1 MISIRKFCEQDVPK
15 KVQWI
20 NDPCNNRF
28 LHYDLPLETEK
39 TLKWYHATK
48 DRSDRYDAVIE
59 LDGEAVGVIGLLNID
74 LKNRKAEYYITL
86 GEEKAKGRGAA
97 AHASRLLLKYAFEQL
112 HLNRVYLFTETENH
126 PAQRLFERLGF
137 RKEGVLKNDLFTRGR
152 FVDRFAYALTREQ
165 FFSGTKLPTSETPVQ
180 FLGAFHGNELY
191 IKREDLLPFSFG
203 GNKARKAALFF
214 EMIDRERHDAVV
226 TYGSSSSNHCRIV
239 ANMAAQRNLPCFIVS
254 PEETSEETFNAAMMR
269 LLGAKVTVCPVSEV
283 HDTIEALLANL
294 RSSNM
299 NPFFIPGGG
308 HGNTGTQA
316 YVECYEEIREWEE
329 RSGIHFDCIFLP
341 SGTGTTQAGLV
352 CGQLLHRD
360 ERQIIGISIA
370 RRNPYGRQVVVDSV
384 TEYLQEDCPKN
395 AAEKVI
401 FLDDYILSGY
411 GSYNATISDTI
422 HQVLCRH
429 GIALNPVY
437 TGKAFSGMEKYLLS
451 SGITGKKILFIHTG
465 GDPLYFDWLRSE
477 SV

>member
-1 MISIRKFCEQDVPK
+1 
-15 KVQWI
+15 
-20 NDPCNNRF
+20 
-28 LHYDLPLETEK
+28 
-39 TLKWYHATK
+39 
-48 DRSDRYDAVIE
+48 
-59 LDGEAVGVIGLLNID
+59 
-74 LKNRKAEYYITL
+74 
-86 GEEKAKGRGAA
+86 
-97 AHASRLLLKYAFEQL
+97 
-112 HLNRVYLFTETENH
+112 
-126 PAQRLFERLGF
+126 
-137 RKEGVLKNDLFTRGR
+137 
-152 FVDRFAYALTREQ
+152 
-165 FFSGTKLPTSETPVQ
+165 
-180 FLGAFHGNELY
+180 
-191 IKREDLLPFSFG
+191 
-203 GNKARKAALFF
+203 
-214 EMIDRERHDAVV
+214 
-226 TYGSSSSNHCRIV
+226 
-239 ANMAAQRNLPCFIVS
+239 
-254 PEETSEETFNAAMMR
+254 
-269 LLGAKVTVCPVSEV
+269 LGAKVTVCPISEV

-316 YVECYEEIREWEE
+316 YVDCYEEIREWEE
-329 RSGIHFDCIFLP
+329 RSGIYFDCIFLP

-411 GSYNATISDTI
+411 GSYDSAVSDTI

-437 TGKAFSGMEKYLLS
+437 TGKAFCGMEKHIRS
-451 SGITGKKILFIHTG
+451 SGMTGNGTNGPDNGSSGMTGDTGNGTPSDNENGIITEERPANQDDNIIEEFGDDMQDMADDAGNAVQNAVDGRSRRSGTGMTG
-465 GDPLYFDWLRSE
+465 GR
-477 SV
+477 